1 MNPLTFRENEHIS
14 NSLHEV
20 YIRVFRQEVEDKI
33 VGEDVEHSST
43 SPCIFQLNRS
53 FNTYLFIQILVS

>member
-1 MNPLTFRENEHIS
+1 
-14 NSLHEV
+14 LHEV